1 MIMGTGTGLDSQ
13 LGFAAE
19 SSVGT
24 AVTVTKFVEFDKE
37 SLKFDAGY
45 LEPKGLR
52 VGRKFKRA
60 SRVVQSRKS
69 VSGDIELAVATRGMG
84 TLWKHALGSNGT
96 ATVIS
101 GTAYRQVH
109 IPVGMQGLGLTIQV
123 GRPQPS
129 NGTVQAFTFRGCKV
143 TGWEFSLSDGEVA
156 RLKLSVDGW
165 DESLATAL
173 ATASYTSANLFN
185 FSQAVLKLGG
195 TASTASSIM
204 SVAGGTQT
212 ATIIKDFSV
221 KFETPMA
228 TERYGIGNAGVKA
241 EQLENDFPTIT
252 GKFGAEFAK
261 TELYDP
267 FKANTTMA
275 MEFVMTG
282 AAIGVS
288 GSSDTLSIICPAI
301 KIKSATPTVDGPD
314 IVAMDVEWEAY
325 DDETNAPIQVMVISA
340 DSTI

>member
-1 MIMGTGTGLDSQ
+1 MASGTGLDSQ
-13 LGFAAE
+13 LGFVSEAT
-19 SSVGT
+19 VGT

-37 SLKFDAGY
+37 SLKFDAGF
-45 LEPKGLR
+45 LEPTGLR

-69 VSGDIELAVATRGMG
+69 VSGDIELAVATRGLG
-84 TLWKHALGSNGT
+84 TLWKAALGST
-96 ATVIS
+96 ATAVVVT
-101 GTAYRQVH
+101 GTAYRQIH
-109 IPVGMQGLGLTIQV
+109 TPVGMQGVGLTIQV

-129 NGTVQAFTFRGCKV
+129 SGTVLPFTFRGCKV
-143 TGWEFSLSDGEVA
+143 SSWEFSLSENEVA
-156 RLKLSVDGW
+156 KLKLSVDGW
-165 DESLATAL
+165 DESLVTAL

-195 TASTASSIM
+195 TATTTSNLMTVASG
-204 SVAGGTQT
+204 VQT
-212 ATIIKDFSV
+212 ATIVKDFSV
-221 KFETPMA
+221 KFETPLA
-228 TERYGIGNAGVKA
+228 SERYGIGNAGVKA

-282 AAIGVS
+282 SQIAAT
-288 GSSDTLSIICPAI
+288 GSFDTLSIICPAI

-314 IVAMDVEWEAY
+314 IVQMDVEWEAY
-325 DDETNAPIQVMVISA
+325 DDETNAPIQVMIISA
-340 DSTI
+340 DSTL